1 MADEVRAYCM
11 KEKKEQLMKDVVI
24 TTTAN
29 GRRAAQGVCS
39 SCGTKMYK
47 FLPKAAA
54 VPAAEPVAKPE

>member
-1 MADEVRAYCM
+1 MTDEVRAYCM
-11 KEKKEQLMKDVVI
+11 KEKKEQVMKDVVI

-47 FLPKAAA
+47 FLPKAK
-54 VPAAEPVAKPE
+54 VAAEPDAVKTE

>member
-1 MADEVRAYCM
+1 MTDEIRAYCM

-47 FLPKAAA
+47 FLPKEK
-54 VPAAEPVAKPE
+54 VEPASAPVNPQ

>member
-1 MADEVRAYCM
+1 MTDEVRAYCM

-29 GRRAAQGVCS
+29 GRRAAQGICS

-54 VPAAEPVAKPE
+54 EPAAEPMAKPE